1 MIRTIVLLLLMM
13 TTLPWLGA
21 VDAPP
26 VFTDAEWS
34 KAQPAAT
41 VVAPT
46 GTTPTAPSVGAS
58 IASLAVGLLVV
69 IGLAVGLGWAA
80 KRFGVQRFM
89 ARRGAHLELL
99 ETLAVA
105 PKRQLCLVRFG
116 DQAVLVGVSEQGF
129 TALGTQ
135 VLAALP
141 TAAPVVPSPPAPA
154 PAAPVDTRFANTLA
168 QALGRRS

>member
-1 MIRTIVLLLLMM
+1 MIRVSALLLLLM
-13 TTLPWLGA
+13 TTLSWGGA
-21 VDAPP
+21 AEAAP
-26 VFTDAEWS
+26 VFTDVEWS
-34 KAQPAAT
+34 KAQPAA
-41 VVAPT
+41 VVTPSTSA
-46 GTTPTAPSVGAS
+46 PTAPSVGAS

-69 IGLAVGLGWAA
+69 IGLALALGWAA

-89 ARRGAHLELL
+89 ARRGAHLEML

-116 DQAVLVGVSEQGF
+116 DQAVLVGVSDQGF

-135 VLAALP
+135 LLSALP
-141 TAAPVVPSPPAPA
+141 QPVATPTVPMPEPVP
-154 PAAPVDTRFANTLA
+154 APVDPKFAHTLA